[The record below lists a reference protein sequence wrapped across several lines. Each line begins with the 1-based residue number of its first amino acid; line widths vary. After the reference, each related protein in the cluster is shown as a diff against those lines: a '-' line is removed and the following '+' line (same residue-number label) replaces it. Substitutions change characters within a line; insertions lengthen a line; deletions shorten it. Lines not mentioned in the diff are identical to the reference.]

1 MRELKDL
8 IRDRRLELDKTL
20 DDIAKEVGVSR
31 TTVLRWENGE
41 IKDMRRAKLVALATA
56 LDVEPA
62 YLMGWQ
68 EDPAPSTSAKKRQLS
83 ELVDGMTDDEAA
95 MALAVLKAIKR
106 KE

>member
-1 MRELKDL
+1 MKELKDL
-8 IRDRRLELDKTL
+8 IRDRRIELDKSL
-20 DDIAKEVGVSR
+20 DDIAKAVGVSH
-31 TTVLRWENGE
+31 TTILRWEKGDIQD
-41 IKDMRRAKLVALATA
+41 IKRSKLVALAAA
-56 LDVEPA
+56 LEVEPA

>member
-41 IKDMRRAKLVALATA
+41 IKDMRRAKLVALAAA

-68 EDPAPSTSAKKRQLS
+68 EDPTPSVSTKKKQLG
-83 ELVDGMTDDEAA
+83 ELIENMTEDEAA
-95 MALAVLKAIKR
+95 MALAIWRALKQKA
-106 KE
+106 